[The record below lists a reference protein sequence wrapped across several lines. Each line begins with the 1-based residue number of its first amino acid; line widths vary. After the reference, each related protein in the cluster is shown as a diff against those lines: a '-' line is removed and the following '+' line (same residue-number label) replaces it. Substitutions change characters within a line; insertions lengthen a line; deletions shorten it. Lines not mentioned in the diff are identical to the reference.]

1 MMSVTVLSM
10 ARKVEYFYTRRK
22 HIMKLAITGKGGVG
36 KTTLTALLAQTYAD
50 MGRQVLAVDAD
61 PSPCLAGAL
70 GFPNELRANLHPIAE
85 MDALI
90 EERTGAKPGAVG
102 GFFTLNPRVD
112 DIPER
117 FSVLHR
123 GVRLLE
129 MGSVE
134 LGGSGCICPEA
145 AMLKTLFTHLLFRK
159 DEILLLDMYAGVEHL
174 GRATVD
180 FVDAMLVVVE
190 PTRRSL
196 GTAAQIKKLANDIGL
211 QRLYLVG
218 NKVRNADE
226 AKFLEN
232 ETPGLPVL
240 GYLPA
245 DLKVQEAD
253 RLGVPVYDYVESLK
267 ATAQEINQKLNAL
280 TNDEVLE

>member
-1 MMSVTVLSM
+1 
-10 ARKVEYFYTRRK
+10 
-22 HIMKLAITGKGGVG
+22 MKLAITGKGGVG
-36 KTTLTALLAQTYAD
+36 KTTLTALLAQAYAD

-70 GFPNELRANLHPIAE
+70 GFPEELRAQLHPIAE

-90 EERTGAKPGAVG
+90 EERTGAKPGTVG

-134 LGGSGCICPEA
+134 LGGSGCICPES

-159 DEILLLDMYAGVEHL
+159 DDVLLLDMYAGVEHL

-180 FVDAMLVVVE
+180 FVDAMLIVVE

-196 GTAAQIKKLANDIGL
+196 GTAAQIKKLASDIGL
-211 QRLYLVG
+211 TRLYMVG
-218 NKVRNADE
+218 NKVRTDE
-226 AKFLEN
+226 ETKFLN
-232 ETPGLPVL
+232 AETPGLPIL

-245 DLKVQEAD
+245 DLAVQDAD
-253 RLGVPVYDYVESLK
+253 RLNIPVYDLVESLK
-267 ATAQEINQKLNAL
+267 SSAQSIVEKLARQ
-280 TNDEVLE
+280 TV

>member
-1 MMSVTVLSM
+1 MTSITSITDKFNFACQFCLLYYEAV
-10 ARKVEYFYTRRK
+10 K
-22 HIMKLAITGKGGVG
+22 IAIAGKGGVG
-36 KTTLTALLAQTYAD
+36 KTTLAALLAQAYAD
-50 MGRQVLAVDAD
+50 RRREVLAVDAD

-70 GFPNELRANLHPIAE
+70 GFPRELRARLRPIAE

-90 EERTGAKPGAVG
+90 EERTGAKPGTTG

-129 MGSVE
+129 MGSVDT
-134 LGGSGCICPEA
+134 GGSGCICPES
-145 AMLKTLFTHLLFRK
+145 AMLKTLFANLLLRRQ
-159 DEILLLDMYAGVEHL
+159 DILLLDMYAGVEHL

-180 FVDAMLVVVE
+180 FVDAMLIVVE

-196 GTAAQIKKLANDIGL
+196 GTAVQIKKLANDIGL
-211 QRLYLVG
+211 SRLMLVG
-218 NKVRNADE
+218 NKVREEDE
-226 AKFLEN
+226 AKFLEA
-232 ETPGLPVL
+232 EKPDMPLL

-245 DLKVQEAD
+245 DLRVQEAD
-253 RLGVPVYDYVESLK
+253 RLGFSVYDYVPELRRR
-267 ATAQEINQKLNAL
+267 AEEFIERIPLA
-280 TNDEVLE
+280 DGG

>member
-1 MMSVTVLSM
+1 
-10 ARKVEYFYTRRK
+10 
-22 HIMKLAITGKGGVG
+22 MKIAITGKGGVG
-36 KTTLTALLAQTYAD
+36 KTTLTALMAQIYAD
-50 MGRQVLAVDAD
+50 GGREVMAVDAD

-70 GFPNELRANLHPIAE
+70 GFPNELRSRLRPISE
-85 MDALI
+85 MDELI
-90 EERTGAKPGAVG
+90 EERTGAKPGTVG
-102 GFFTLNPRVD
+102 GFFTLNPKVD

-117 FSVLHR
+117 FSVMYR

-129 MGSVE
+129 MGCVDI
-134 LGGSGCICPEA
+134 GGSGCICPES

-159 DEILLLDMYAGVEHL
+159 EDVLILDMYAGVEHL

-211 QRLYLVG
+211 KKLYLVG
-218 NKVRNADE
+218 NKVRNE
-226 AKFLEN
+226 EEVNFLLS

-240 GYLPA
+240 GTLPA
-245 DLKVQEAD
+245 DLGVQEAD
-253 RLGVPVYDYVESLK
+253 RYAVAVYDYVPTVK
-267 ATAQEINQKLNAL
+267 DATLRVVEALNKLI
-280 TNDEVLE
+280 D

>member
-1 MMSVTVLSM
+1 M
-10 ARKVEYFYTRRK
+10 KV
-22 HIMKLAITGKGGVG
+22 AITGKGGVG
-36 KTTLTALLAQTYAD
+36 KTTLTALLAQAYAD
-50 MGRQVLAVDAD
+50 QGRDVLAVDAD

-70 GFPNELRANLHPIAE
+70 GFPEELRARLHPIAE

-90 EERTGAKPGAVG
+90 EERTGAKPGTVG

-117 FSVLHR
+117 FSILHR

-129 MGSVE
+129 MGGVE
-134 LGGSGCICPEA
+134 FGGSGCICPEA

-159 DEILLLDMYAGVEHL
+159 DDILLLDMYAGVEHL

-211 QRLYLVG
+211 KKLYLVG
-218 NKVRNADE
+218 NKVRNDDE
-226 AKFLEN
+226 AKFLET
-232 ETPGLPVL
+232 ETPDMPLL
-240 GYLPA
+240 GFLPA

-253 RLGVPVYDYVESLK
+253 RLGIPVYDHVEGLK
-267 ATAQEINQKLNAL
+267 AATGQILQRVDEL
-280 TNDEVLE
+280 TNDKAIE

>member
-1 MMSVTVLSM
+1 
-10 ARKVEYFYTRRK
+10 
-22 HIMKLAITGKGGVG
+22 MKIAITGKGGVG
-36 KTTLTALLAQTYAD
+36 KTTLAALFAQVYAD
-50 MGRQVLAVDAD
+50 QGREVLAVDAD

-70 GFPNELRANLHPIAE
+70 GFPTELRTKLTPISE

-90 EERTGAKPGAVG
+90 EERTGAKPGTVG
-102 GFFTLNPRVD
+102 GFFTINPRVD

-117 FSVLHR
+117 FSVEQR

-129 MGSVE
+129 MGAVD
-134 LGGSGCICPEA
+134 LGGSGCICPES

-159 DEILLLDMYAGVEHL
+159 DDILILDMYAGVEHL

-196 GTAAQIKKLANDIGL
+196 GTAAQIKRLAADIGL
-211 QRLYLVG
+211 KRLWLVG
-218 NKVRNADE
+218 NKIRNEEE
-226 AKFLEN
+226 AAFLQA

-240 GYLPA
+240 GFLPA
-245 DLKVQEAD
+245 DLAVQEAD
-253 RLGVPVYDYVESLK
+253 RLGVAVYDYVPALK
-267 ATAQEINQKLNAL
+267 EASVKMADLLVDSIA
-280 TNDEVLE
+280 

>member
-1 MMSVTVLSM
+1 
-10 ARKVEYFYTRRK
+10 
-22 HIMKLAITGKGGVG
+22 MKLAITGKGGVG
-36 KTTLTALLAQTYAD
+36 KTTLTALLAQVYSD
-50 MGRQVLAVDAD
+50 QGRDVLAVDAD

-70 GFPNELRANLHPIAE
+70 GFPDELRAKLSPIAE

-90 EERTGAKPGAVG
+90 EERTGAKPGTTG

-112 DIPER
+112 DLPER
-117 FSVLHR
+117 FSVVHR

-129 MGSVE
+129 SGSVD
-134 LGGSGCICPEA
+134 LGGSGCICPES

-159 DEILLLDMYAGVEHL
+159 DDVLLLDMYAGVEHL

-180 FVDAMLVVVE
+180 FVDAMVVVVE

-218 NKVRNADE
+218 NKVRNDEE
-226 AKFLEN
+226 AKFLEA

-240 GYLPA
+240 GFLPA
-245 DLKVQEAD
+245 DLRVQEAD
-253 RLGVPVYDYVESLK
+253 RLGIPVYDHVPSLK
-267 ATAQEINQKLNAL
+267 QSAHAMAEKLAAQNN
-280 TNDEVLE
+280 

>member
-1 MMSVTVLSM
+1 MSGPPSSREPEEPAL
-10 ARKVEYFYTRRK
+10 
-22 HIMKLAITGKGGVG
+22 KLAITGKGGVG

-50 MGRQVLAVDAD
+50 LGREVLAVDAD

-70 GFPNELRANLHPIAE
+70 GFPQALRAQLRPIAE

-90 EERTGAKPGAVG
+90 EERTGAKPGTVG

-112 DIPER
+112 DLPER

-129 MGSVE
+129 MGSVD
-134 LGGSGCICPEA
+134 LGGSGCICPES

-159 DEILLLDMYAGVEHL
+159 DDILLLDMYAGVEHL

-211 QRLYLVG
+211 SRLYLVG
-218 NKVRNADE
+218 NKVRDE
-226 AKFLEN
+226 EEAHFLES
-232 ETPGLPVL
+232 ESQGMPVL

-245 DLKVQEAD
+245 DMKVQEAD
-253 RLGVPVYDYVESLK
+253 RLAIPVYEHAEGLREAAKGIAQAMLEK
-267 ATAQEINQKLNAL
+267 AHL
-280 TNDEVLE
+280 EVRP

>member
-1 MMSVTVLSM
+1 
-10 ARKVEYFYTRRK
+10 
-22 HIMKLAITGKGGVG
+22 MKLAISGKGGVG
-36 KTTLTALLAQTYAD
+36 KTTLAALLAQTYAD
-50 MGRQVLAVDAD
+50 GGRDVLAVDGD

-70 GFPNELRANLHPIAE
+70 GFPLDLQDRLHPIAE

-90 EERTGAKPGAVG
+90 EERTGAKPGASG

-117 FSVLHR
+117 FSVSNR

-134 LGGSGCICPEA
+134 TGGSGCICPES

-159 DEILLLDMYAGVEHL
+159 DDVLILDMYAGVEHL

-180 FVDAMLVVVE
+180 FVDAMLIVVE

-211 QRLYLVG
+211 EKLWLVG
-218 NKVRNADE
+218 NKVQGDDE
-226 AKFLEN
+226 AAFIER
-232 ETPGLPVL
+232 ESPGLPVL
-240 GYLPA
+240 GHIPGDPA
-245 DLKVQEAD
+245 VQEAD
-253 RLGVPVYDYVESLK
+253 RLGLPVYDHVPRVK
-267 ATAQEINQKLNAL
+267 TATEKIS
-280 TNDEVLE
+280 DELSKELR